1 MNTTHEANETRSKG
15 AEVYSDKAIS
25 VVGGILKALG
35 WKSRWKKKKAPERT
49 RIGWFKRW
57 DSTRSLMNKFGQISN
72 SFWLFFLSCLERYI
86 AQNICLPH
94 EDVWALNASC
104 VSGTP
109 CTLCYI
115 FNCDPRHSYG
125 AWNNC
130 MQVST
135 LFALT
140 VSPLLHKQHFFYSL
154 LGFSEITAR
163 KTKGTHWI
171 LSHV

>member
-115 FNCDPRHSYG
+115 FNFQLWSQTQLWCLKQLHASFNPLCIDSI
-125 AWNNC
+125 
-130 MQVST
+130 
-135 LFALT
+135 
-140 VSPLLHKQHFFYSL
+140 SPL
-154 LGFSEITAR
+154 A
-163 KTKGTHWI
+163 
-171 LSHV
+171 